1 MGAVSDQM
9 PSDAYMLFYKA
20 QLVGAR
26 LGWKPPYL
34 YNPRLKDRLFRIQTP
49 TLLVWSSEDHLV
61 PPTLAE
67 AFQAGIPQAE
77 AALVPGAGHAL
88 LLEQPQRAAE
98 LVTQFLK
105 R

>member
-1 MGAVSDQM
+1 M
-9 PSDAYMLFYKA
+9 
-20 QLVGAR
+20 
-26 LGWKPPYL
+26 
-34 YNPRLKDRLFRIQTP
+34 
-49 TLLVWSSEDHLV
+49 WSSEDHLV

-67 AFQAGIPQAE
+67 VFQAGIPQAE
-77 AALVPGAGHAL
+77 ITFVPGAGHAL